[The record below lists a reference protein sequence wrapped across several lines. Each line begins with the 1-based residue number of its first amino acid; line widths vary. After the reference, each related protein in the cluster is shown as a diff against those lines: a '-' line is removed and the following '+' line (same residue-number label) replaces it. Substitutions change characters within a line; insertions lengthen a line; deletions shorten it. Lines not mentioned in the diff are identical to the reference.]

1 MSSRTLIRTA
11 LAAVTALT
19 IQVASTTVGSGS
31 AQAQDYRD
39 MTCSELWY
47 ARNQI
52 YAEKGY
58 CFKTQR
64 ARAVF
69 GRGCFP
75 PYGRLSRWER
85 EEVERIK
92 RWEGRRGCN

>member
-1 MSSRTLIRTA
+1 MNSKTLTQAA
-11 LAAVTALT
+11 LAAVAVFA
-19 IQVASTTVGSGS
+19 IQTGVVAFGTTGAS
-31 AQAQDYRD
+31 AQDYRD
-39 MTCSELWY
+39 MSCRELWF

-52 YAEKGY
+52 YADKGY
-58 CFKTQR
+58 CFKTDR
-64 ARAVF
+64 ARAEF
-69 GRGCFP
+69 GRNCFP

>member
-1 MSSRTLIRTA
+1 MSWKALMRVA
-11 LAAVTALT
+11 LAAMAAIAVQAG
-19 IQVASTTVGSGS
+19 AAAVGGA
-31 AQAQDYRD
+31 AQAQDYRE
-39 MTCSELWY
+39 MSCRELWY
-47 ARNQI
+47 ARNRI

-58 CFKTQR
+58 CFETSR

-69 GRGCFP
+69 GRACFP